1 MCEKSHK
8 QKTKNQTPKE
18 QKLIDISTLFNGNAK
33 LSELNEYIEKAKD
46 IAGEGNNVLLTGAA
60 PVWLYLKIAH
70 ALHGTARKLIY
81 RSPVTGDVVIF
92 DHSPF

>member
-1 MCEKSHK
+1 M
-8 QKTKNQTPKE
+8 KE
-18 QKLIDISTLFNGNAK
+18 IDISKLYEGSAK
-33 LSELNEYIEKAKD
+33 LGQLGDYLQRAAEL
-46 IAGEGNNVLLTGAA
+46 AGEGEEVVLTGPG

-70 ALHGTARKLIY
+70 LLHGKARKLIY